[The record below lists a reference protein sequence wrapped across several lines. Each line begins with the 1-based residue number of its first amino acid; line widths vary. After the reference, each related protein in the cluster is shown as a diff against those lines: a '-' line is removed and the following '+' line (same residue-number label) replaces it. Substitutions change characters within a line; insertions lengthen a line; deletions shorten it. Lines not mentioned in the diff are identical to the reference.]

1 VTVCQVHAAVDAIV
15 QSWWLDRQSADT
27 LINRV
32 ADRLQYHQQRN
43 ALARRSHTK
52 TTKRDLRRI
61 GIDVSTLK
69 RCDSDT
75 S

>member
-1 VTVCQVHAAVDAIV
+1 VCQVHAAVDAVV

-27 LINRV
+27 LISRV

-43 ALARRSHTK
+43 ALARRAHGN
-52 TTKRDLRRI
+52 TTKRELRRI
-61 GIDVSTLK
+61 GINVSTLK
-69 RCDSDT
+69 RCDLDT

>member
-1 VTVCQVHAAVDAIV
+1 MCQVHAAVDAIV
-15 QSWWLDRQSADT
+15 QTWWLDPKSAET

-43 ALARRSHTK
+43 ALARRAHSK
-52 TTKRDLRRI
+52 TTKRKLRRI
-61 GIDVSTLK
+61 GINVSTLN
-69 RCDSDT
+69 RCDLDT